1 MRMVTLKE
9 ATKPSLGCEEII
21 KFFKMMKTYHD
32 EALPR
37 FLSGALLPFFFWLS
51 LLKPNSRTRKRVNP
65 KPGFLVVKAVVI
77 PLFLKTSPK
86 PQPVPSM
93 QGTKNPKGS
102 TLKNLCA

>member
-37 FLSGALLPFFFWLS
+37 FLSGAPF
-51 LLKPNSRTRKRVNP
+51 
-65 KPGFLVVKAVVI
+65 A
-77 PLFLKTSPK
+77 LFLLAVLAKTK
-86 PQPVPSM
+86 
-93 QGTKNPKGS
+93 
-102 TLKNLCA
+102 